1 MKTIRIGIIGCG
13 KVAHFHAKAIN
24 NLTNCKL
31 VAASNHSKPKLE
43 KFCNDYQINGYLTPE
58 EMIEKERLDA
68 VTICTPHPSH
78 AEIAVKCAN
87 LHCHVLVEKPLA
99 TSVAECDA
107 MIKAAKDNNVLLGTL
122 VQRRNYLPCLRIK
135 EIINAGKIGKPILA
149 QVTMLGW
156 RSEDYYKSDPWRGT
170 WKGEGG
176 GVLVTQA
183 SHQIDLLNW
192 YMGEIESIYG
202 LSANFNHPYIEVE
215 DSAVAVIKYKNGGLA
230 TLLASNSQNPALYG
244 KVHVFGS
251 NGSAIGVQTDGG
263 QMFIAGV
270 SEIEEPPVTD
280 TWQIAGDNRKL
291 EDLVKE
297 DSDFFNSVDSMTY
310 FHQRHI
316 ENFVNAILGFEPLC
330 ADGQA
335 GRATVEVCE
344 AVYTITKNPDLV
356 WHSKE
361 HISY

>member
-1 MKTIRIGIIGCG
+1 
-13 KVAHFHAKAIN
+13 
-24 NLTNCKL
+24 
-31 VAASNHSKPKLE
+31 
-43 KFCNDYQINGYLTPE
+43 
-58 EMIEKERLDA
+58 
-68 VTICTPHPSH
+68 
-78 AEIAVKCAN
+78 
-87 LHCHVLVEKPLA
+87 
-99 TSVAECDA
+99 
-107 MIKAAKDNNVLLGTL
+107 
-122 VQRRNYLPCLRIK
+122 
-135 EIINAGKIGKPILA
+135 
-149 QVTMLGW
+149 
-156 RSEDYYKSDPWRGT
+156 
-170 WKGEGG
+170 
-176 GVLVTQA
+176 
-183 SHQIDLLNW
+183 
-192 YMGEIESIYG
+192 
-202 LSANFNHPYIEVE
+202 
-215 DSAVAVIKYKNGGLA
+215 
-230 TLLASNSQNPALYG
+230 
-244 KVHVFGS
+244 
-251 NGSAIGVQTDGG
+251 
-263 QMFIAGV
+263 MFIAGV

>member
-1 MKTIRIGIIGCG
+1 MRPIKIGIIGCG

-24 NLTNCKL
+24 NLLNCCL
-31 VAASNHSKPKLE
+31 VAACNHSEAKLQN
-43 KFCNDYQINGYLTPE
+43 FCETYKINGYLSPE
-58 EMIEKERLDA
+58 EMIEKEHLDA

-78 AEIAVKCAN
+78 AEIAIKCAN

-122 VQRRNYLPCLRIK
+122 VQRRNYLPCKRIK
-135 EIINAGKIGKPILA
+135 DIIDSGKIGKPILA
-149 QVTMLGW
+149 EVTMLGW
-156 RSEDYYKSDPWRGT
+156 RSEEYYKSDPWRGT

-176 GVLVTQA
+176 GVLMTQA
-183 SHQIDLLNW
+183 SHQIDLVNW
-192 YMGEIESIYG
+192 YMGQIESIYG

-251 NGSAIGVQTDGG
+251 NGASIGVQTDGG
-263 QMFIAGV
+263 QMFIAGM

-280 TWQIAGDNRKL
+280 LWHIPNDKTPL
-291 EDLVKE
+291 EQLI
-297 DSDFFNSVDSMTY
+297 N
-310 FHQRHI
+310 
-316 ENFVNAILGFEPLC
+316 
-330 ADGQA
+330 
-335 GRATVEVCE
+335 
-344 AVYTITKNPDLV
+344 
-356 WHSKE
+356 
-361 HISY
+361 